1 LRLRKCLVDGSQC
14 LRVVSKRKKEESK
27 KKKEK
32 RERGSESKEIER
44 DTEELARHSSTI
56 GGGKGKSIE
65 TIKKK
70 EIRINSSDEGIPEGL
85 KKKEKADVLEEAA
98 GSVANGFKAGAVG
111 GDVKKEKK
119 GGGEATEAALGAGV
133 AFQIPAT
140 SIETVL
146 QMQV

>member
-1 LRLRKCLVDGSQC
+1 MRLRKCLVDGSQC

-32 RERGSESKEIER
+32 SERGSECKEIER
-44 DTEELARHSSTI
+44 DAEELARHSSTM
-56 GGGKGKSIE
+56 GGDKGKSI

-70 EIRINSSDEGIPEGL
+70 EMKINLSDEGIPEGL